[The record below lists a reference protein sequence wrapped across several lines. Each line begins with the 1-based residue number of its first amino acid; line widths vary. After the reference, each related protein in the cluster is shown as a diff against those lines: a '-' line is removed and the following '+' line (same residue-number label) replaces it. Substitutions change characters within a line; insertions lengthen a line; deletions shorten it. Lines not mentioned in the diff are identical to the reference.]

1 MATTPRT
8 DDQTLAVDISPAGVM
23 TITLNRPDKLNAVND
38 ALSYALIDALK
49 TARKDPAVRAIL
61 LTGSGRGFCAGQDL
75 ESRSI
80 GAEKGE
86 IPHLGQ
92 SIRNRYMP
100 IITLLRTIE
109 KPVVG
114 AVNGVAAGAG
124 ASMAFAC
131 DVRIAAESA
140 SFIQAFIKV
149 GLIPDSGACFML
161 PRLVGLGRAMEL
173 MMSGRKVKA
182 DEALQMGLVN
192 QVVPDDELM
201 TTALALATD
210 YAQGP
215 TKAFGLLKR
224 ATNRA
229 MDCDLE
235 TYLAYEADVQEIAG
249 RTADFAEG
257 VAAFVQKRP
266 ANFTGA

>member
-1 MATTPRT
+1 
-8 DDQTLAVDISPAGVM
+8 
-23 TITLNRPDKLNAVND
+23 
-38 ALSYALIDALK
+38 
-49 TARKDPAVRAIL
+49 
-61 LTGSGRGFCAGQDL
+61 
-75 ESRSI
+75 
-80 GAEKGE
+80 
-86 IPHLGQ
+86 
-92 SIRNRYMP
+92 
-100 IITLLRTIE
+100 
-109 KPVVG
+109 
-114 AVNGVAAGAG
+114 
-124 ASMAFAC
+124 
-131 DVRIAAESA
+131 
-140 SFIQAFIKV
+140 
-149 GLIPDSGACFML
+149 
-161 PRLVGLGRAMEL
+161 
-173 MMSGRKVKA
+173 MSGRKVKA